1 MIWLSMAEAILVI
14 SGIPENIPDNNL
26 ESTVILVVFDTDVQV
41 EPKDSEAVIELASQ
55 LPKHRGQLYNL
66 LTELLEVE
74 Q

>member
-26 ESTVILVVFDTDVQV
+26 ESTVILVVFDIDVQV
-41 EPKDSEAVIELASQ
+41 EPKDSEACHQIGKPTSKTQRPIVQFVNRAF
-55 LPKHRGQLYNL
+55 
-66 LTELLEVE
+66 EVE